1 MATFTQLT
9 ARLKTFLMDWLL
21 LLVLAQ
27 EEGLVVKSWVILTH
41 VHYGVIVQMQRGVR
55 VGAAFVLCT
64 GSTIR
69 HIRTESNLYAD

>member
-1 MATFTQLT
+1 
-9 ARLKTFLMDWLL
+9 MDWLL
-21 LLVLAQ
+21 VLDL
-27 EEGLVVKSWVILTH
+27 EEGLVECVTLCVKSWVILTH

>member
-1 MATFTQLT
+1 MCICTMYVVSSTY
-9 ARLKTFLMDWLL
+9 
-21 LLVLAQ
+21 LVLYR
-27 EEGLVVKSWVILTH
+27 VWHTYTVRPH